1 MITKAFALY
10 DTKAGL
16 FHVPFFFPH
25 MGQAIRACIDL
36 AGDLSTIVGRHP
48 SDFALYEIGL
58 YDDATGTF
66 SATNPANLGLV
77 SSFLP
82 AQPAFAM
89 ASPADLASTISQPNG
104 AADHL
109 ANGR

>member
-10 DTKAGL
+10 DTKGGM

-25 MGQAIRACIDL
+25 MGQAIRACVDL
-36 AGDLSTIVGRHP
+36 AGDLNTIVGRHP

-58 YDDATGTF
+58 YDDATGTL
-66 SATNPANLGLV
+66 SATAPQNLGLV

-82 AQPAFAM
+82 QQPAFTM
-89 ASPADLASTISQPNG
+89 ASPQEVAAQISQPNG
-104 AADHL
+104 AMAP
-109 ANGR
+109 